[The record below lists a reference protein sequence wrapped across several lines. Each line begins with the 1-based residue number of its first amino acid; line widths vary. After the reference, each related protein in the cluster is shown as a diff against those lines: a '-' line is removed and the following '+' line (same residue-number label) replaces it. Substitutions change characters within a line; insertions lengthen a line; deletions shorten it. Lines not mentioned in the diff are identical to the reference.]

1 MFHSCFQVFMPQQI
15 PYLNNIY
22 TIFKPVRCF
31 CMTKLMCMR
40 IQWYIRILL
49 MGKKRVLFYSFIYCC
64 FCQLVFFST
73 TNASIE

>member
-1 MFHSCFQVFMPQQI
+1 
-15 PYLNNIY
+15 
-22 TIFKPVRCF
+22 
-31 CMTKLMCMR
+31 MTKLMCMR